1 MFTFLGYEAYLV
13 ALGSSIADMQG
24 VFISTLTSYGW
35 RVVKKSLVPQ
45 SLIGSMTNLARAFDN
60 SDWTGGECGDSSAL
74 PKTVGVMMAVRWGT
88 RLRSGR

>member
-1 MFTFLGYEAYLV
+1 MSTFLGYEAYLV

-60 SDWTGGECGDSSAL
+60 S
-74 PKTVGVMMAVRWGT
+74 VVRWSPHTLHQSSPSVCSDHRFGGCGVF
-88 RLRSGR
+88 S